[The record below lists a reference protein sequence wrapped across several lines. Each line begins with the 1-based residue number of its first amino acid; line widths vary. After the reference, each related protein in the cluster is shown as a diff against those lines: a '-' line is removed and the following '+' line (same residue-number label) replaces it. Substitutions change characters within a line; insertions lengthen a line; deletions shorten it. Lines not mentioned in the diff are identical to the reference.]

1 MCQPEEYT
9 MVQTHAEVSSPENI
23 SEIPQRS
30 RNARAQARHRAKRKA
45 YIERLEENV
54 AKLQAV
60 LGLSSDQVAELP
72 PAAVLTNR
80 YAELEMENRQLHEQ
94 LRSLQNAIQN
104 GRIHLDDHNPTR
116 WSPGSPTV
124 AEFPQF
130 GFMTSDDGQVCREAK
145 KRKISFDAG
154 LSYPSNNHPLLAN
167 HGGTASFAPRPLLQH
182 SVMRGG
188 SADNHHHHPQHA
200 SSGPLLPS
208 SYNLQQ
214 GKGSTDGIPPITIK
228 TEPNFGDASIL
239 ASASFLII
247 TVFPPTSPL
256 PSLSHSTP
264 ILHLRPHLG
273 RIHSMLR
280 CD

>member
-1 MCQPEEYT
+1 

-154 LSYPSNNHPLLAN
+154 LSYPSNNHPLL
-167 HGGTASFAPRPLLQH
+167 
-182 SVMRGG
+182 GG
-188 SADNHHHHPQHA
+188 SLLHA
-200 SSGPLLPS
+200 ALPGLNQESGAHRFVGPFSCSGALCESLALHSKYLLFARLVRLALGKPWWDGELCSTSSPPTLGYARWLGRQPPPPS
-208 SYNLQQ
+208 SACLLWAATPLELQSPTGE
-214 GKGSTDGIPPITIK
+214 GK
-228 TEPNFGDASIL
+228 
-239 ASASFLII
+239 
-247 TVFPPTSPL
+247 
-256 PSLSHSTP
+256 H
-264 ILHLRPHLG
+264 
-273 RIHSMLR
+273 
-280 CD
+280 